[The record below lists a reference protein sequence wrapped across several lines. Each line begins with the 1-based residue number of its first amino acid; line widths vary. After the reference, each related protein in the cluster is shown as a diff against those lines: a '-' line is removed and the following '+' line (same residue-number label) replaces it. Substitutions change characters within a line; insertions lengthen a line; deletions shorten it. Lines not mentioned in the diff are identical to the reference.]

1 MRRLYL
7 LLISSCLLITSSCA
21 LLEVVE
27 EQPPLDLSFEQAF
40 EYAEL
45 ANVSYQSLAEINQI
59 NAKYS
64 LEVIHSKLD
73 TDTAVNYFLAKS
85 GNRYLI
91 SARGTATVSDVL
103 TDLKFKLV
111 YNQQLGM
118 YLHQGFAAAAKT
130 ITEELKDRL
139 PRNAIIEA
147 TGHSLGGAVAV
158 AIAIQLRHEGYQV
171 SRVVTFGQ
179 PKITDFSGAQKYAT
193 INVIRYVAEKDIV
206 PLIPPL
212 APREFKKAGLYW
224 HIGNA
229 VILNDAGDYTSL
241 NSTQSM
247 HRAIRASYTNLTA
260 QDLDAHKMQS
270 YLQLTSALA
279 NKPSSNP

>member
-1 MRRLYL
+1 MHQLYT
-7 LLISSCLLITSSCA
+7 LLISSFLLITSSCA

-27 EQPPLDLSFEQAF
+27 EQPPLDLSFAQAF
-40 EYAEL
+40 QYAEL
-45 ANVSYQSLAEINQI
+45 ANVSYQDLAEINQI

-91 SARGTATVSDVL
+91 SARGTATVSDAI

-111 YNQQLGM
+111 YNQQLGI
-118 YLHQGFAAAAKT
+118 YLHQGFATAAKT
-130 ITEELKDRL
+130 IVEELRDHL
-139 PRNAIIEA
+139 PRDAIIET

-171 SRVVTFGQ
+171 LRVVTFGQ
-179 PKITDFSGAQKYAT
+179 PRVTDFSGAQQYAT
-193 INVIRYVAEKDIV
+193 INVTRYVAEKDIV
-206 PLIPPL
+206 PLVPPL
-212 APREFKKAGLYW
+212 APTEFKKAGLYW
-224 HIGNA
+224 HIGNE
-229 VILNDAGDYTSL
+229 VLLDDTGDYSSL

-247 HRAIRASYTNLTA
+247 HRAIKASYTNLTA
-260 QDLDAHKMQS
+260 RDLDAHKMKN
-270 YLQLTSALA
+270 YLKLTSALA
-279 NKPSSNP
+279 NKKNDK